1 MSAFKIN
8 HSLEKLYSMSAIDAL
23 STVFLKGRLLTT
35 IDYNSTF
42 CSLYSFQTCFV
53 EVVFSR
59 EDYKLKAFS
68 AFEINDKA
76 MQKYIDQIDIKDLDI

>member
-1 MSAFKIN
+1 
-8 HSLEKLYSMSAIDAL
+8 MSAIDAL

-53 EVVFSR
+53 EVVFGR
-59 EDYKLKAFS
+59 DDYKLKAFS
-68 AFEINDKA
+68 AF
-76 MQKYIDQIDIKDLDI
+76 